1 MTAIA
6 LVSTAPGDPA
16 AEAPGGVTVTPAP
29 SDFAQDGVAAA
40 EESPEDLAMPEAVA
54 CPVPGALEPR
64 VLHPATAAMTRT
76 AAEQADQTEHAVRPV
91 RIPMK
96 RRLQYAAIR
105 LLNGKLLPFR
115 VRVPPNRP
123 MRLAGVIRSR
133 E

>member
-1 MTAIA
+1 MIPQQ
-6 LVSTAPGDPA
+6 S
-16 AEAPGGVTVTPAP
+16 APGGVTVTPAP

-40 EESPEDLAMPEAVA
+40 GESPEDLAMPEAVA
-54 CPVPGALEPR
+54 CLPLGELDPPA
-64 VLHPATAAMTRT
+64 LHPATAAMTRT

-96 RRLQYAAIR
+96 RRLPYAVIR

-115 VRVPPNRP
+115 LRVPPNRP
-123 MRLAGVIRSR
+123 MRLFGVIRSR